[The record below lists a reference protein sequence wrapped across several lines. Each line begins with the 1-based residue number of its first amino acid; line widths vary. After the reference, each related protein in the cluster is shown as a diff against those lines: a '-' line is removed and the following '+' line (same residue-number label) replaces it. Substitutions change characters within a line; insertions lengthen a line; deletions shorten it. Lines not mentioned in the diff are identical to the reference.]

1 MTAPRTAVRTAAV
14 LGATAALT
22 VAGAGAA
29 FAATPTAPA
38 GDGHTVSVTFEND
51 GLGDVDTCVAAVV
64 PTSSAPALAAQLEAL
79 SNLDL
84 NAIGDLING
93 NSDVTFLQTSGL
105 VPTPLANVTL
115 GDVTVSATV
124 DSNVYAV
131 VTYCLLGDPDI
142 AGPVLVGDPA
152 EAIEGSIGGLS
163 TEDTLG
169 TLSAATGEGDDS
181 GLGSVLGLLGGGEA
195 GGELGLDALS
205 SAMGGEAGG
214 ELNLDTLS
222 AAGDTAN

>member
-1 MTAPRTAVRTAAV
+1 MTSPRTAARTAAV

-22 VAGAGAA
+22 LAGAGAA
-29 FAATPTAPA
+29 SAATPSSPA
-38 GDGHTVSVTFEND
+38 VDGNTVSVTFEKD
-51 GLGDVDTCVAAVV
+51 GVLDVDTCVAAVV
-64 PTSSAPALAAQLEAL
+64 PTSSAPALATQLEAL

-84 NAIGDLING
+84 GAISDLISG
-93 NSDVTFLQTSGL
+93 NSDVTFLQTSGIA
-105 VPTPLANVTL
+105 PTPLANVTL

-124 DSNVYAV
+124 PSNVYAV
-131 VTYCLLGDPDI
+131 VTYCLLGEPDI

-152 EAIEGSIGGLS
+152 DAIQGSIGGLS

-222 AAGDTAN
+222 ATTEN

>member
-1 MTAPRTAVRTAAV
+1 MTSPRTAVRTAAV

-22 VAGAGAA
+22 LAGAGAA
-29 FAATPTAPA
+29 SAATPSSPVV
-38 GDGHTVSVTFEND
+38 DGNTISVTFEKD
-51 GLGDVDTCVAAVV
+51 GIADIDTCVAAAV

-84 NAIGDLING
+84 DAIGDLVSG
-93 NSDVTFLQTSGL
+93 TSDVTFLQTSGL

-124 DSNVYAV
+124 PSNVYAV

-142 AGPVLVGDPA
+142 AGPVLVGDPID
-152 EAIEGSIGGLS
+152 AIQGSLGGLS

-181 GLGSVLGLLGGGEA
+181 GLGSVLGLLGG
-195 GGELGLDALS
+195 
-205 SAMGGEAGG
+205 EAGG

-222 AAGDTAN
+222 AAGDTEN